1 MPFDPASG
9 AIGSGSPALPGLR
22 SPLPRKPDGVGK
34 TVHEALADAFVAE
47 HVETVF
53 CLMGDGNKRWLVDMA
68 ARGVRLVHARHEG
81 AALAMADGYAR
92 SSEQVGVCA
101 VTYGPGVSQL
111 STSLLVAT
119 KHGTPLVVFAADV
132 EAGARDGGGHLDVD
146 ARALLQAAGARVR
159 RVRVADS
166 APADVHAAFV
176 TARMTRR
183 PVALLVPVDLQEQVL
198 AIDAS
203 SGTRNLT
210 AHALTGARASA
221 SRSVADAASLQQA
234 AQVLVQ
240 AQRVVVL
247 AGQGA
252 VLGEA
257 RSQVDALA
265 NRLGAVVAT
274 TFGAKGWLDDHPR
287 FVGVAG
293 GFALHGTRAL
303 LQHADCVVAVG
314 ASLNEHTTDH
324 GRLFPTSRIVLIDIR
339 ADAGSTA
346 SVTVDVVLRGDTA
359 PTVAALVDTLADG
372 TATETADGTATGATR
387 HLASTPLPSADRKGL
402 GAPSTISPAWSAIFD
417 AYTSTD
423 PRLAEIADH
432 AVPIAQG
439 QLDPRRLMMT
449 LDDALPDDAVV
460 VVGGGHCMA
469 FAAQYLQNR
478 SGRRSFHMVFDF
490 MTTGQA
496 VPAAIGA
503 AVACPGRMVVAI
515 EGDASVLMHIQELET
530 AARSGIGLLIVVVND
545 GALGAEYHK
554 LAALGVDPSEA
565 VAPTPDLGAVA
576 RAFGGRGR
584 QVSDLASVADL
595 PAWFTSGR
603 GPHLADCAVS
613 LSVIGPL

>member
-9 AIGSGSPALPGLR
+9 ATGSGSPASPGLGH
-22 SPLPRKPDGVGK
+22 PLPRKPDGVGK

-47 HVETVF
+47 HVDTVF

-92 SSEQVGVCA
+92 SSERVGVCA

-132 EAGARDGGGHLDVD
+132 EASARDGGGHLDVD

-159 RVRVADS
+159 QVRVADS

-176 TARMTRR
+176 TARTTRR

-203 SGTRNLT
+203 RGARNPT
-210 AHALTGARASA
+210 TQAVTGARASA
-221 SRSVADAASLQQA
+221 PRSVADVVSLQRA
-234 AQVLVQ
+234 AQVLDQ

-252 VLGEA
+252 VLGGA
-257 RSQVDALA
+257 RSEVDALA
-265 NRLGAVVAT
+265 DRLGAVVAT

-293 GFALHGTRAL
+293 GFALHGTRAV

-324 GRLFPTSRIVLIDIR
+324 GMLFPTSRIVLIDIR

-346 SVTVDVVLRGDTA
+346 SVTIDVVLRGDAA
-359 PTVAALVDTLADG
+359 PTVAALVDTLVD
-372 TATETADGTATGATR
+372 DTATGVTR
-387 HLASTPLPSADRKGL
+387 HLASTPLLPADRKGL
-402 GAPSTISPAWSAIFD
+402 CAPSAISPAWSAIFD
-417 AYTSTD
+417 AYTSED
-423 PRLAEIADH
+423 PRLAEIADQ
-432 AVPIAQG
+432 AVPVAQG
-439 QLDPRRLMMT
+439 QLDPRRLMLT

-469 FAAQYLQNR
+469 FAAQYLQNQ

-503 AVACPGRMVVAI
+503 AVACPGRMVVAV

-595 PAWFTSGR
+595 PAWFDSGR